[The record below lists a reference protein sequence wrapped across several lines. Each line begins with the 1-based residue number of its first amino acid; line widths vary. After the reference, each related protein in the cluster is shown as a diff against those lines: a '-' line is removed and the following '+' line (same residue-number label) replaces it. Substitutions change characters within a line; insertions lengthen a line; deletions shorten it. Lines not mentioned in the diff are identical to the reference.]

1 MFRNNFEHYL
11 NHRLFFSSFLSA
23 FVWNHLHR
31 VNYSP
36 KCNSPLVQP
45 LNRSSQLSVSHT
57 FKFMSFKPI
66 LKEIINF
73 PILHLQTVLTPVWEG
88 ERCSREKIRK
98 NFHTE
103 IIQSEYFFKP
113 DLSSKLSC
121 FTLKI
126 PSYQKSF
133 HSLSDF
139 KTSFSHCFLFSTAQ
153 MTNMESSLKPEP
165 NPVLT
170 SCFKEF
176 GLCSKFREV
185 IPTNTALMFLSQVLK
200 YLVKKNLPLSYKP
213 KFFN

>member
-1 MFRNNFEHYL
+1 M
-11 NHRLFFSSFLSA
+11 
-23 FVWNHLHR
+23 
-31 VNYSP
+31 
-36 KCNSPLVQP
+36 
-45 LNRSSQLSVSHT
+45 
-57 FKFMSFKPI
+57 
-66 LKEIINF
+66 
-73 PILHLQTVLTPVWEG
+73 WEG
-88 ERCSREKIRK
+88 ERCNREKIRK

-121 FTLKI
+121 FTLNI

-170 SCFKEF
+170 SRFKEF
-176 GLCSKFREV
+176 SLCSRFREV
-185 IPTNTALMFLSQVLK
+185 IPTNTVLMFPSQVLK
-200 YLVKKNLPLSYKP
+200 HLVKKTLPLSYKP
-213 KFFN
+213 NFFN